1 MPAQRVL
8 LVVAGFFCLKTAV
21 SKDYQKKVQKIAQK
35 RANSEPLAACCNCR

>member
-21 SKDYQKKVQKIAQK
+21 RQDYRKRSKNRPKEDK
-35 RANSEPLAACCNCR
+35 